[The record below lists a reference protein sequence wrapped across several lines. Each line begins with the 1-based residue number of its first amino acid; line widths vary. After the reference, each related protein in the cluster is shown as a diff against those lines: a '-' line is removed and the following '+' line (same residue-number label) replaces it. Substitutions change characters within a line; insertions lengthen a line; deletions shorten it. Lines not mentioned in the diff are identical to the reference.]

1 MVGLLY
7 TGRGCGMFVHG
18 VPARDLSAEE
28 VEQHGGERSLLKS
41 GCYERARKT
50 PVKKQAAEE

>member
-1 MVGLLY
+1 VVKLVY

-18 VPARDLSAEE
+18 VPARDLAAEE
-28 VEQHGGERSLLKS
+28 VEQHGGERALLKS
-41 GCYERARKT
+41 GCYERAKRE

>member
-1 MVGLLY
+1 MVSLRY

-28 VEQHGGERSLLKS
+28 VEKHGGERALLKS
-41 GCYERARKT
+41 GCYEKPRKT
-50 PVKKQAAEE
+50 PAKKQAAEE